1 MSIPLS
7 PDHLALATTHSLR
20 VAVISL
26 LTDPVGPLGDC
37 AARPEEAPAAYMLAR
52 IYRHAR
58 ASGHLHGKPGYE
70 AETLFATRVRSTAR
84 SSTDPFSF
92 AEKLARALGLR
103 WDALA
108 EDDRVW
114 WRGEARRLTAS
125 PDGVSL
131 LTDWSR
137 LKRPDRLADL
147 ITSAGIAA
155 DFIGQI
161 RDAQIA
167 KKDTP

>member
-1 MSIPLS
+1 MSIALTT
-7 PDHLALATTHSLR
+7 DHIAYAVAHPLR
-20 VAVISL
+20 VAVIAL
-26 LTDPVGPLGDC
+26 LSDPAGPLGGC
-37 AARPEEAPAAYMLAR
+37 AARPEDAPAAYMLAR

-58 ASGHLHGKPGYE
+58 AQGHLHGKPGFE
-70 AETLFATRVRSTAR
+70 AETLFATRVRSTVR
-84 SSTDPFSF
+84 SSMDPFAF

-108 EDDRVW
+108 EDDRLW
-114 WRGEARRLTAS
+114 WRGESRRLTAS

-137 LKRPDRLADL
+137 LRQPSRLADL
-147 ITSAGIAA
+147 ITSAAIAA

-161 RDAQIA
+161 RGAE
-167 KKDTP
+167 KEPTP

>member
-1 MSIPLS
+1 MSIALT
-7 PDHLALATTHSLR
+7 PDHLALATARPLR

-26 LTDPVGPLGDC
+26 LSDPAGPLGDC
-37 AARPEEAPAAYMLAR
+37 AARPEDAPAAYMLAR

-58 ASGHLHGKPGYE
+58 AQGHLHGKPGFE
-70 AETLFATRVRSTAR
+70 AEALLATRVRSTVR
-84 SSTDPFSF
+84 SSTDPFAW

-108 EDDRVW
+108 EDDRLW
-114 WRGEARRLTAS
+114 WRGESRRLTAS

-131 LTDWSR
+131 LTHWSR
-137 LKRPDRLADL
+137 LRQPSRLADL
-147 ITSAGIAA
+147 ITSAAIAA

-161 RDAQIA
+161 RDAKQEP
-167 KKDTP
+167 TP